1 MIYLSDWEAEPVQ
14 KNWAQNETG
23 FTFKVTHW
31 WSKIYWETNIL
42 SMSFLEM
49 DRLVIFPIWN

>member
-23 FTFKVTHW
+23 STFKVTHW

-42 SMSFLEM
+42 SMSFFLIG
-49 DRLVIFPIWN
+49 RFLVFLC